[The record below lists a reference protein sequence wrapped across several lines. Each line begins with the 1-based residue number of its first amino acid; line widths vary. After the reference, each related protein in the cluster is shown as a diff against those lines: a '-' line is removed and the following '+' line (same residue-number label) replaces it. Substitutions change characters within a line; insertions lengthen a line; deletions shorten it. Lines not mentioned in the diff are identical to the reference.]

1 MQQEARLELRQLK
14 GACPGTQR
22 TRVDMSH
29 QPPNDAEKGRGPGN
43 QHFMKKFLVPR
54 GTQRDGP

>member
-29 QPPNDAEKGRGPGN
+29 QPPNDAKKGRGLVN
-43 QHFMKKFLVPR
+43 QCFMKKCLVPR
-54 GTQRDGP
+54 GT

>member
-29 QPPNDAEKGRGPGN
+29 QPPNDTKKGRG
-43 QHFMKKFLVPR
+43 LVN
-54 GTQRDGP
+54 